1 MAFTEDGFF
10 KSSVFQKNNLGS
22 DSVVSEAQHRDL
34 VLLGADEELVP
45 AGDDLEDAP
54 LANEHDEDE
63 NALEHVQH
71 VEEVP
76 GSHEYVRVKGAQLS
90 DVSSR

>member
-10 KSSVFQKNNLGS
+10 KSSVFPKNNLGS

-63 NALEHVQH
+63 NTLEHVQH

-90 DVSSR
+90 DASSR